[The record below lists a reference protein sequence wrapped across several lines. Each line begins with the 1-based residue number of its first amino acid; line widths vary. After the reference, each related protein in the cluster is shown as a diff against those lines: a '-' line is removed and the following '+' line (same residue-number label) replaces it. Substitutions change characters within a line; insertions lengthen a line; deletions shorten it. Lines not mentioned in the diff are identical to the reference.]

1 MHFEIIVAFVN
12 AMLIVFSFIIL
23 QKIKKHSKIL
33 SLLNRKNIEI
43 IDKLETLQN
52 IYHLFDL
59 LEIQQN
65 LLSNQIWKLQQSC
78 KNTKFCK
85 IE

>member
-1 MHFEIIVAFVN
+1 MVAFVN

-52 IYHLFDL
+52 IHHLFDF

-65 LLSNQIWKLQQSC
+65 LLSKQIWTLQQSC
-78 KNTKFCK
+78 KNIKFCK
-85 IE
+85 ID

>member
-52 IYHLFDL
+52 IHHLFDL

-65 LLSNQIWKLQQSC
+65 LLSKQIWKLQQSC
-78 KNTKFCK
+78 ENIKFCK
-85 IE
+85 ID